1 MLSPEQRDFAQAALT
16 DLVPAVGF
24 IRKPENWMIDVRSDT
39 GYADD
44 DRATAFCALGAID
57 RAISKRTGLR
67 GREAIMESAESAAVL
82 ALDAELPEIH
92 RLQYHS
98 AMPASR
104 VANYNNNSTHAT
116 VIAWFDR
123 TIANLRS
130 QLRVDDLE
138 RSAVETA
145 ALDSSAAGLVKEPSL
160 LAR

>member
-24 IRKPENWMIDVRSDT
+24 IRKPENWIIDVRSNT
-39 GYADD
+39 GYGDD
-44 DRATAFCALGAID
+44 DRATAFCAIGALD

-67 GREAIMESAESAAVL
+67 GPNAIMACADSAAVQ
-82 ALDAELPEIH
+82 ALQAEIPDDFTL
-92 RLQYHS
+92 RHS
-98 AMPASR
+98 MPAAT
-104 VANYNNNSTHAT
+104 VAYYNNRVDHAT
-116 VIAWFDR
+116 VVAWFDR

-138 RSAVETA
+138 RGAMETA